1 MPRPTKATINVA
13 HLKHNLAFVRS
24 RVGNASIFAVVK
36 ANAYGHGVE
45 RAARAFS
52 AADGLALLEI
62 DAAVEMRAA
71 GYAKRIVLLE
81 GVFDVADLHT
91 AAAHDLALVV
101 HSAEQLRMLDA
112 APPAARYDV
121 LLKVNSGMNRLGFTP
136 HAAGIALAQLK
147 NHRVVCNLTLM
158 THFASA
164 DGAHGVA
171 WQTQEFER
179 VAHGHGLARTLAN
192 SAALLRY
199 PDTHADWVRPGIMLY
214 GCSPFADLTAAQLGL
229 KPAMTLASELI
240 AVRTLAAGER
250 LGYSGTYVAPA
261 AVRVGIVACGY
272 ADGYPRHAPTGTPIL
287 VGGRRTCT
295 LGLVAMD
302 MLAVDLSSMPEA
314 HVGTPVTLWG
324 EGLSADEV
332 AASSGTVSYE
342 LLCAVAARVPIVEV

>member
-1 MPRPTKATINVA
+1 MTRPIKATLDLSALRHNHGVA
-13 HLKHNLAFVRS
+13 RS
-24 RVGNASIFAVVK
+24 HSRAAHIWSVVK
-36 ANAYGHGVE
+36 ANAYGHGLV
-45 RAARAFS
+45 RCAS
-52 AADGLALLEI
+52 ALAELT
-62 DAAVEMRAA
+62 D
-71 GYAKRIVLLE
+71 GYALIELE
-81 GVFDVADLHT
+81 GAIALREAGLDLPILMLEGFYSADELPLFHQYQLT
-91 AAAHDLALVV
+91 PVV
-101 HSAEQLRMLDA
+101 HSLEQVKMLDA
-112 APPAARYDV
+112 AKLSLPLY
-121 LLKVNSGMNRLGFTP
+121 LKLNTGMNRLGLN
-136 HAAGIALAQLK
+136 AAELRSALAMLT
-147 NHRVVCNLTLM
+147 RLAITDITLM
-158 THFASA
+158 THFSDA
-164 DGAHGVA
+164 DTTLGIHD
-171 WQTQEFER
+171 QLEQFNSLR
-179 VAHGHGLARTLAN
+179 LGHGYPVSHAN
-192 SAALLRY
+192 SATLLRY
-199 PDTHADWVRPGIMLY
+199 PECDGDWVRPGIMLY